1 MGSCLYAPSRR
12 PNIIW
17 LQADSVDG
25 RLFDPTSDMY
35 TKLLIDAVRENYL
48 NFGVN
53 FVRHYTNSP
62 QCVPSRT
69 SMVTSRYVHDSWT
82 PNNGQGLARST
93 VTGLLDENCVSTW
106 GNRSFCEMTAAR
118 QNVSKTLIDVVKD
131 SGYRFAPFGR
141 FDFGGGILQDY
152 PGTDGDGWHD
162 GPELGILAR
171 GAAIDGPIDSRGPR
185 ANTNSNDPNP
195 FPADQ
200 RRAENAKAWLHADDP
215 LASKPFFFWTG
226 LMIPHAPFISNSTWE
241 THVNATSPSDCPEQ
255 VAENATHYYDSFM
268 SKKKHVW
275 DEFASYSDADIT
287 RMRTAYWGA
296 VAEASELLREILLA
310 AYNTGHLNNTILI
323 WTSDHGEMSLEN
335 RQDLKSSM
343 REPSVRVPLVIVPFG
358 VEGMTKT
365 KGKVITDLTS
375 HLDVL
380 PTLAE
385 LAGGTLP
392 PGVRGQSLVSY
403 LVDDPPPSASPRKEF
418 VVSTYASNYA
428 PTGSY
433 SIRSGDYKLITFGH
447 FFPWLNAT
455 LLPPQLFNLR
465 EDPFELND
473 VSLANPSIVANLTA
487 TLESELGG
495 SIAGIEAEL
504 MSDNLARFNDVWF
517 AHCTGEELVASFL
530 STFIGSQ
537 RDDVIERVTNWFGRS
552 PLAAMGPGGECPKN
566 Y

>member
-1 MGSCLYAPSRR
+1 
-12 PNIIW
+12 
-17 LQADSVDG
+17 
-25 RLFDPTSDMY
+25 
-35 TKLLIDAVRENYL
+35 
-48 NFGVN
+48 
-53 FVRHYTNSP
+53 
-62 QCVPSRT
+62 
-69 SMVTSRYVHDSWT
+69 
-82 PNNGQGLARST
+82 
-93 VTGLLDENCVSTW
+93 
-106 GNRSFCEMTAAR
+106 
-118 QNVSKTLIDVVKD
+118 
-131 SGYRFAPFGR
+131 
-141 FDFGGGILQDY
+141 
-152 PGTDGDGWHD
+152 
-162 GPELGILAR
+162 
-171 GAAIDGPIDSRGPR
+171 
-185 ANTNSNDPNP
+185 
-195 FPADQ
+195 
-200 RRAENAKAWLHADDP
+200 
-215 LASKPFFFWTG
+215 
-226 LMIPHAPFISNSTWE
+226 
-241 THVNATSPSDCPEQ
+241 
-255 VAENATHYYDSFM
+255 
-268 SKKKHVW
+268 
-275 DEFASYSDADIT
+275 
-287 RMRTAYWGA
+287 
-296 VAEASELLREILLA
+296 
-310 AYNTGHLNNTILI
+310 
-323 WTSDHGEMSLEN
+323 MSLEN